1 MARMSETT
9 VVLVLLIF
17 ISSAIFLPREVGI
30 RDSLA
35 ISDEPAAKTTQ
46 GNPLQDEYKEVLE
59 TWSQPGY
66 QPEVD
71 PRLSS
76 WLAGNEL
83 SDEVVVYGGVPKAL
97 IFGAPWMDV
106 EDVKEC
112 VQVDWYVDLQG
123 FKVVRVAL
131 SSTTALENLLMIDG
145 VTFVNADEIHNTPDD
160 DLDRTV
166 DSQAYTGGAEP
177 DMFEI
182 RNKIGVTGSI
192 ASNYTGDGVIVGHLD
207 TGCDF
212 GNPDLRHAYHPGSFD
227 PTGYGLTLTWYH
239 ANSTPVDAA
248 LWTANPFNLLTY
260 EDAGGDIYLNV
271 TGWDPLLNNLGAA
284 HYLIGDGG
292 PSYPYDLRV
301 GFVWLYAYYWGIDV
315 DDMVD
320 LIWHDWKLPDPSN
333 VHGNYSVGWVFQ
345 QRNNPYAKLFAPS
358 LVYEGTDNENH
369 LIVNWDDTM
378 GWNKFWT
385 GGFYYETY
393 NLTDP
398 IDKTEIVNEFDWDFT
413 DEFTDGEI
421 FGLDEPVVSH
431 DYTNDSIDDFSLG
444 ALCWCYDDSR
454 YFDDDILFNEYL
466 FNGFRSDRDAFALYF
481 DESSHGT
488 STASHIVSSGNHTY
502 YNYDNATHFTLR
514 GVAPDAKLISVRT
527 LTSGSTFGGYLWACG
542 FDRYH
547 LSGEYYYTGNH
558 QADVITNSWGFA
570 SAPSK
575 QFHYESFTWE
585 ILSTP
590 GFLNPSYPGVLHI
603 FSAGN
608 EGPGFMTV
616 GPPGCAAAVLTV
628 GASTSNHWLDYKYG
642 PGQDVECIASFS
654 SKGPSF
660 SGYPKPDVL
669 APGLAGYAAIPS
681 YAPLMASSWQPS
693 WTTDGFD
700 WKNYTLFSGTSQS
713 APVATGVAALVVEA
727 LGGGVS
733 NPAEVKVILQ
743 STADD
748 LGYDPA
754 TQGFGRINA
763 EKACDFATN
772 GTGMIVSSQDSSSN
786 FASIVSDAW
795 EYSGVFHQSTLG
807 LTIDPLAESFPDRNQ
822 DGAVFFGQVMASGT
836 SMFQLSLFDNASDMF
851 DTPMAWG
858 AGWSASATHM
868 KSAAVLTFSG
878 TTYSYNDTVV
888 PGEQMYGWFNLSDE
902 LDAFYD
908 AAIVSCPYMTVSV
921 SFDAFEV
928 AEAELWMFLYDWE
941 DTNLD
946 EMPNLWNS
954 TSGVGD
960 ELTRLAS
967 AVDPS
972 NAIMMSFAVSPGNIG
987 DHLDGSIV
995 LVIHDPIHDSDWS
1008 APGNDFICTVI
1019 FWESVVSPLL
1029 SFDAGGTGNTINVTL
1044 SLPADAEVGI
1054 HQGYMMFSDGIQ
1066 NVSVPYSYSVVAN
1079 LTGAEGEAHVVVSG
1093 YGAELSPYD
1102 NPVYGCMEEDPDNWE
1117 FRSFAIYV
1125 PRSNASLL
1133 GVRVIW
1139 SDVGHNMSV
1148 AVLNSRGLEL
1158 SFGSGGTAY
1167 TTAVIAEIN
1176 GKGTYYVLVHPI
1188 ALNGSGP
1195 LPANYTMVFMWY
1207 SQPSLS
1213 DVILSY
1219 TANDL
1224 ATPVVMAQ
1232 GSTVIEDTAIGDHV
1246 VLNVS
1251 FPDFN
1256 LMNMPEFEVTDIT
1269 MSFFTGIYFRQS
1281 TPLVIPDASYNPFS
1295 GTIQLDQ
1302 FAWMVVD
1309 GIREG
1314 DYVDIEVDFTNGDC
1328 DIMVWWND
1336 VDNTTWTYV
1345 NNLVGGVMSTGAHP
1359 EVGSFTADRDG
1370 EIAVGCFDYDLS
1382 AGTWTLTVDTRV
1394 GLDIPAVGPE
1404 VTFDTY
1410 WFHENITLQLQ
1421 ISAATG
1427 TNFDLEVSYPYLTFC
1442 NFFAPRLH
1450 TINVAVNGSVADI
1463 YWTQSDR
1470 NRDDELFFDVLISA
1484 DSGYTY
1490 QLLAS
1495 RLTSSYFS
1503 WNAAG
1508 FLARNYKIKVR
1519 VFDNDPD
1526 VNPDAAATGIYWM
1539 GLRDE
1544 IESSEIY
1551 IDSGYTEDLQ
1561 PNISHP
1567 LNLMY
1572 VEGDTGN
1579 WIVWTLN
1586 GTNPYT
1592 FEVTKDDELVKFGYW
1607 NTTGETVRVCVDG
1620 LSPGIYRFDLTA
1632 TNTFGRSTIDSV
1644 RVTVSNYSGV
1654 LPPGGPGTGFDILG
1668 TIGAVVTGASITV
1681 IVIFSALICQDRRKR

>member
-1 MARMSETT
+1 MPRMSETT
-9 VVLVLLIF
+9 AVLVLLTL
-17 ISSAIFLPREVGI
+17 ISTAIFLPREVGI
-30 RDSLA
+30 RDSSV
-35 ISDEPAAKTTQ
+35 IYGDSAAETTQ
-46 GNPLQDEYKEVLE
+46 GTPLQDEYEEIME
-59 TWSQPGY
+59 TWNQPGY

-76 WLAGNEL
+76 WLAGNVL
-83 SDEVVVYGGVPKAL
+83 SEEVVVYGGMPKAL
-97 IFGAPWMDV
+97 IFGAPWMDI

-112 VQVDWYVDLQG
+112 VEVDWFVDLQG
-123 FKVVRVAL
+123 FKVVRAAL
-131 SSTTALENLLMIDG
+131 SSTKALESLLKIDG
-145 VTFVNADEIHNTPDD
+145 VTFVNADEIHNIPDD
-160 DLDRTV
+160 DLNRIAE
-166 DSQAYTGGAEP
+166 SRAYTVGVEP

-182 RNKIGVTGSI
+182 REKVGVTGSI
-192 ASNYTGDGVIVGHLD
+192 ASNYTGDGVVVGHLD

-271 TGWDPLLNNLGAA
+271 TDWDPLLNNLGAA
-284 HYLIGDGG
+284 RYLIGDGG
-292 PSYPYDLRV
+292 PSNPYDSRV
-301 GFVWLYAYYWGIDV
+301 GFVWLYAYHWGIDV

-320 LIWHDWKLPDPSN
+320 LVWHDWKLPNPSN
-333 VHGNYSVGWVFQ
+333 IHGNYSVGWVFQ

-369 LIVNWDDTM
+369 LIINWEDTM

-393 NLTDP
+393 NLTDTV
-398 IDKTEIVNEFDWDFT
+398 DKTEIVNEFDWDFT

-454 YFDDDILFNEYL
+454 YFDDDIFFNEYL

-481 DESSHGT
+481 DEGSHGT

-514 GVAPDAKLISVRT
+514 GMAPDAKLISVRAI
-527 LTSGSTFGGYLWACG
+527 TSGSTFGGYLWACG
-542 FDRYH
+542 FDRHH
-547 LSGEYYYTGNH
+547 LSGEFYYTGNH
-558 QADVITNSWGFA
+558 QADVITNSWGFS

-590 GFLNPSYPGVLHI
+590 GFLDPSYPGVLHI

-642 PGQDVECIASFS
+642 PGQDVEGIASFS

-669 APGLAGYAAIPS
+669 APGLAGYAAVPS

-693 WTTDGFD
+693 WTTGGFD

-727 LGGGVS
+727 LGGGVF

-743 STADD
+743 STSDD

-763 EKACDFATN
+763 ENACDFAAN
-772 GTGMIVSSQDSSSN
+772 GAGMIVSSQDSSSN

-807 LTIDPLAESFPDRNQ
+807 LTMDPTTESFPDRNH

-851 DTPMAWG
+851 DTPMVWG

-868 KSAAVLTFSG
+868 RSAAVLTFSD

-888 PGEQMYGWFNLSDE
+888 HGEQMYGWFNLSDE
-902 LDAFYD
+902 LDALYD
-908 AAIVSCPYMTVSV
+908 AAIASCPYMTVSV
-921 SFDAFEV
+921 SFDAFGV
-928 AEAELWMFLYDWE
+928 ADAEPWMFLYDWD

-960 ELTRLAS
+960 ELTHLAS
-967 AVDPS
+967 AIDPS
-972 NAIMMSFAVSPGNIG
+972 NTNMMSFAVNPGNIG

-995 LVIHDPIHDSDWS
+995 LVIHDPIHDSNWS

-1019 FWESVVSPLL
+1019 FWESVLSPFL
-1029 SFDAGGTGNTINVTL
+1029 SFDAGGTGNTINITL

-1054 HQGYMMFSDGIQ
+1054 HQGYMLFSDGIQ
-1066 NVSVPYSYSVVAN
+1066 NVSAPYSYSVVAD
-1079 LTGAEGEAHVVVSG
+1079 LTGAEGEEHIVVSG

-1102 NPVYGCMEEDPDNWE
+1102 NPVYGCMEDDPDNWE
-1117 FRSFAIYV
+1117 SRSFAIHI
-1125 PRSNASLL
+1125 PHSNASHL
-1133 GVRVIW
+1133 GIRVIW
-1139 SDVGHNMSV
+1139 SDVGCNMSV
-1148 AVLNSRGLEL
+1148 AVLDSRGLEL
-1158 SFGSGGTAY
+1158 AFDSAGTAY

-1176 GKGTYYVLVHPI
+1176 GTGTYYVLVHPI
-1188 ALNGSGP
+1188 ALNCSGSFP
-1195 LPANYTMVFMWY
+1195 VNYTMIFLWY

-1213 DVILSY
+1213 DVILSF

-1224 ATPVVMAQ
+1224 AAPVVMAY

-1246 VLNVS
+1246 VLNAS
-1251 FPDFN
+1251 LPSFN
-1256 LMNMPEFEVTDIT
+1256 LMNMPEFEVTGIT
-1269 MSFFTGIYFRQS
+1269 MSFFTGIYFHQS
-1281 TPLVIPDASYNPFS
+1281 APLVIPDASYNPFS

-1309 GIREG
+1309 GIRRG

-1328 DIMVWWND
+1328 DVMVWWAGT
-1336 VDNTTWTYV
+1336 DNSTWTYD
-1345 NNLVGGVMSTGAHP
+1345 NNLVGSVMSTGAHP
-1359 EVGSFTADRDG
+1359 EVGSFTAGRDG
-1370 EIAVGCFDYDLS
+1370 EIAVGCFDYDLQP
-1382 AGTWTLTVDTRV
+1382 GTWTLTIDSRISFDAIAT
-1394 GLDIPAVGPE
+1394 GPE
-1404 VTFDTY
+1404 GTFDTY
-1410 WFHENITLQLQ
+1410 WFHQNITLSVR
-1421 ISAATG
+1421 ISVAIG
-1427 TNFDLEVSYPYLTFC
+1427 TNIDFGVSYPHLTFC
-1442 NFFAPRLH
+1442 NFFTPRLH
-1450 TINVAVNGSVADI
+1450 TISVAGNGSVADI
-1463 YWTQSDR
+1463 FWTYSDR
-1470 NRDDELFFDVLISA
+1470 NGYDEHFFDVLISA
-1484 DSGYTY
+1484 DSGFTY

-1495 RLTSSYFS
+1495 RLTSSSFS

-1526 VNPDAAATGIYWM
+1526 VNPDAANTGFYWM
-1539 GLRDE
+1539 GLSDE
-1544 IESSEIY
+1544 IESSEFY
-1551 IDSGYTEDLQ
+1551 IDSGYTEVLQ
-1561 PNISHP
+1561 PSISHP
-1567 LNLMY
+1567 LNLRY

-1579 WIVWTLN
+1579 WIVWTLT
-1586 GTNPYT
+1586 GKNPHT
-1592 FEVTKDDELVKFGYW
+1592 FAVTKDGELIKYGYW
-1607 NTTGETVRVCVDG
+1607 NTTGETVRVCVDR

-1632 TNTFGRSTIDSV
+1632 TNTLDQTTSDSV
-1644 RVTVSNYSGV
+1644 MVTVSEYSGA
-1654 LPPGGPGTGFDILG
+1654 LPPGTGFDILG
-1668 TIGAVVTGASITV
+1668 TIGAIVTGASIAV
-1681 IVIFSALICQDRRKR
+1681 IVIFSALICQHRRKR